1 MYVLVSQLLKA
12 DAVGE
17 GFAARLE
24 GEGSVHVA
32 QGESLSVHGADWQA
46 PEIIA
51 VLKTKVSVSA
61 NFQLWYIALA
71 NWGM

>member
-1 MYVLVSQLLKA
+1 MLACLFGSVPTNVLMYVLVSQLLKA

-32 QGESLSVHGADWQA
+32 QGESLSVHGAD
-46 PEIIA
+46 
-51 VLKTKVSVSA
+51 
-61 NFQLWYIALA
+61 
-71 NWGM
+71 

>member
-1 MYVLVSQLLKA
+1 MASCLFWFVRTNVLMYMLVSQLLKA

-32 QGESLSVHGADWQA
+32 QGESLSVHSAD
-46 PEIIA
+46 
-51 VLKTKVSVSA
+51 
-61 NFQLWYIALA
+61 
-71 NWGM
+71 

>member
-1 MYVLVSQLLKA
+1 MHVLVSQLLEA

-17 GFAARLE
+17 GFAAGLE
-24 GEGSVHVA
+24 GEGSVHIA
-32 QGESLSVHGADWQA
+32 QGESLSVHGADRQT

-61 NFQLWYIALA
+61 NF
-71 NWGM
+71 